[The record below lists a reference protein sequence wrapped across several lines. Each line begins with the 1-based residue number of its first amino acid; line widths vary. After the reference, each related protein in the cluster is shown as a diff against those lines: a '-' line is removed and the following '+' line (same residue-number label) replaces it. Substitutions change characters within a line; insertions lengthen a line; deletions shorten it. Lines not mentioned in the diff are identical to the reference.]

1 MKGLRIALNT
11 MQHVNIQNLP
21 SGGRR
26 SSPKFRETLA
36 YSEDFKGL
44 PEHVTQFDLLKLV
57 KRAGREIGMS
67 DRMTQ
72 LLEYYV
78 LFTREQDWKPGSRPI
93 VYQSLYKTALDFGVG
108 ERQIQKLE
116 QALFEVGALTWND
129 SGNHKRFGARDA
141 ETGQILYAYGV
152 DLSPLAG
159 LYGLLQQKLLDKQI
173 RDAAW
178 MEAKRQISWHRA
190 RIRALITELSDE
202 HQPEARRSYEEI
214 AFSIRAY
221 MPLEEL
227 RDITRRHESLHQDIE
242 QRLKAHQPVE
252 ETVNTPSI
260 YTPTDASL
268 GAHIYSTNNSQSDK
282 SEQSSHKDISF
293 QESVAEGSSPSS
305 QTEAQLKTQKAEE
318 DREIA
323 DLLAKITWKQV
334 LNAASDR
341 FRDHIPLHTRP
352 LEWRDLVE
360 AAHALLPELG
370 IHKSAWWEACQVLG
384 RNGAAICIMIIDQK
398 AQSPDQSV
406 RNPGGYLREMT
417 ARAKK
422 GELNLHRSVFG
433 LLRRGHQPLEG

>member
-1 MKGLRIALNT
+1 MQNLNT
-11 MQHVNIQNLP
+11 YNLP
-21 SGGRR
+21 TGGRR

-44 PEHVTQFDLLKLV
+44 PDTLTHFDLLKLV
-57 KRAGREIGMS
+57 KRAGREIGFS
-67 DRMTQ
+67 DRMIQ
-72 LLEYYV
+72 LLEYYL

-116 QALFEVGALTWND
+116 QALFEVGALTWHD
-129 SGNHKRFGARDA
+129 SGNHKRFGARDP
-141 ETGQILYAYGV
+141 ETGQIAYAYGV
-152 DLSPLAG
+152 DLSPLAA
-159 LYGLLQQKLLDKQI
+159 LHRVLEQKLLDKQI

-178 MEAKRQISWHRA
+178 METKRQISWHRA
-190 RIRALITELSDE
+190 RIRALITELSDD
-202 HQPEARRSYEEI
+202 QQTQAQQAYEEV

-221 MPLEEL
+221 MPLDEI
-227 RDITRRHESLHQDIE
+227 RDLMRRHEDLHQEIE
-242 QRLKAHQPVE
+242 QRLKNTETVE
-252 ETVNTPSI
+252 ESVVTSSN
-260 YTPTDASL
+260 YTSMDASL
-268 GAHIYSTNNSQSDK
+268 GAHNYSTNNPSSDK

-293 QESVAEGSSPSS
+293 QESVAAGPTPHHKVEVEFSR
-305 QTEAQLKTQKAEE
+305 QKSEE
-318 DREIA
+318 DRELA

-334 LNAASDR
+334 LNAASER
-341 FRDHIPLHTRP
+341 FKDHIPLHTRP

-384 RNGAAICIMIIDQK
+384 RNGAAICVMIIDQK
-398 AQSPDQSV
+398 AQMPGQTI

-433 LLRRGHQPLEG
+433 LLRRGHQPLES